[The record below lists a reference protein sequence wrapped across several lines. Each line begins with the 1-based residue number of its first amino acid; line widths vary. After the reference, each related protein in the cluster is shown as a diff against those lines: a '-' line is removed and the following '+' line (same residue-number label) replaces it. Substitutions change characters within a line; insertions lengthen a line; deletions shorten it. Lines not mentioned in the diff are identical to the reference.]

1 MIDFQFHPFD
11 FKINPTNLPEKF
23 TYPFNYTPHPHCIT
37 ASEILKRYLHGET
50 SWAEEL
56 SLGKMFGVLVV
67 QNKEEE
73 IGFLAAFSGNIAGE
87 NYQPYFVPPVFDMLQ
102 KDGFFQVEVA
112 AISDINYKIE
122 ELIDNKDHI
131 LLKNNFD
138 EETELASKALL
149 EQKQELKNRKKS
161 RDSYRISNPSCTEM
175 DIERL
180 NKESQQEKGKYKRM
194 EKTWEA
200 RLALLLEK
208 QNKFTQEIELLKA
221 ERKMRSAQL
230 QQKLFDSFQFLNLQ
244 GESKGLNSIFEKT
257 IQKFP
262 PAGAGECAAPKLLQ
276 HAFLKGYKPIAMAEF
291 WWGASPNKEIR
302 QHGNFYPSC
311 KGRCEPILSHMLQ
324 GMTLEPD
331 PIANSCPPENEL
343 DIVHEDEFILVINK
357 PSGLLSAPGKLSA
370 DSVYHRVQYKYP
382 EASGTLVV
390 HRLDMATSGLLVIAK
405 NKEVHKNLQAQ
416 FKNRSIKKRY
426 IALLNGKIEGNSG
439 TISLALLPDYNNRP
453 CQMVDIEN
461 GKLALTHWR
470 VLEFSNNITRIEFT
484 PVTGRTH
491 QLRIHAAHFLGLNA
505 PILGD
510 ELYGKKDERLYLHAE
525 YIEFKHPISGK
536 TISIEKKADF

>member
-1 MIDFQFHPFD
+1 
-11 FKINPTNLPEKF
+11 
-23 TYPFNYTPHPHCIT
+23 
-37 ASEILKRYLHGET
+37 
-50 SWAEEL
+50 
-56 SLGKMFGVLVV
+56 
-67 QNKEEE
+67 
-73 IGFLAAFSGNIAGE
+73 
-87 NYQPYFVPPVFDMLQ
+87 
-102 KDGFFQVEVA
+102 
-112 AISDINYKIE
+112 
-122 ELIDNKDHI
+122 
-131 LLKNNFD
+131 
-138 EETELASKALL
+138 
-149 EQKQELKNRKKS
+149 
-161 RDSYRISNPSCTEM
+161 
-175 DIERL
+175 
-180 NKESQQEKGKYKRM
+180 
-194 EKTWEA
+194 
-200 RLALLLEK
+200 
-208 QNKFTQEIELLKA
+208 
-221 ERKMRSAQL
+221 
-230 QQKLFDSFQFLNLQ
+230 
-244 GESKGLNSIFEKT
+244 
-257 IQKFP
+257 
-262 PAGAGECAAPKLLQ
+262 
-276 HAFLKGYKPIAMAEF
+276 
-291 WWGASPNKEIR
+291 
-302 QHGNFYPSC
+302 
-311 KGRCEPILSHMLQ
+311 
-324 GMTLEPD
+324 MTLEPD

-405 NKEVHKNLQAQ
+405 NKEAHKNLQAQ

-426 IALLNGKIEGNSG
+426 IALLNGRIKGNSG

-470 VLEFSNNITRIEFT
+470 VLEISNNITRIEFT